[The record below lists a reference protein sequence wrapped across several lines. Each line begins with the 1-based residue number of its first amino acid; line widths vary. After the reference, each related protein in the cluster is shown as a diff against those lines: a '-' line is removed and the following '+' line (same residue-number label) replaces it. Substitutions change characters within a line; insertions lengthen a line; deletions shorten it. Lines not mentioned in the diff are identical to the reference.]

1 MHIFYF
7 LLIYT
12 TTVPFLT
19 PPPFC
24 SLQTIPLLLSGC
36 IFSANFSC
44 PSFEPELFLP
54 CILFIYLLSTFHEH
68 RYMYKCNLHFVSLCH
83 VSVLWTCL
91 YEMSVCVWTCIYE
104 MSMYVWTCIYETP
117 LCVWI
122 CLWNYLCA
130 SYAFFFPIPF
140 FKICFVFRCLFS
152 GEREQE
158 RVWIWVGKEVGRIW
172 EDLGEGKL

>member
-130 SYAFFFPIPF
+130 SYAFFFLF
-140 FKICFVFRCLFS
+140 LSLKFVLFLGVYFLVRES
-152 GEREQE
+152 KKECGFGWVRKWGGSER
-158 RVWIWVGKEVGRIW
+158 I
-172 EDLGEGKL
+172 